1 LIISELN
8 NLNTMKSIN
17 FPLSNIQLE
26 LLKLFSRDIED
37 KDLKEIK
44 RLIAKYLASKLSNQA
59 DKVWEDKNWSNEDM
73 DKFLN
78 THMRTPY
85 KGSK

>member
-1 LIISELN
+1 
-8 NLNTMKSIN
+8 MKSIN

>member
-1 LIISELN
+1 MES
-8 NLNTMKSIN
+8 MN

-37 KDLKEIK
+37 NDLKEIK
-44 RLIAKYLASKLSNQA
+44 RLIVIFLSTKLSNQA
-59 DKVWEDKNWSNEDM
+59 DKVWDEKNWTNKDM
-73 DKFLN
+73 DKLLN

>member
-1 LIISELN
+1 ME
-8 NLNTMKSIN
+8 SIN
-17 FPLSNIQLE
+17 FPLSKVQLE

-37 KDLKEIK
+37 NDLKEIK
-44 RLIAKYLASKLSNQA
+44 KLIVKYLSNKLSKDA
-59 DKVWEDKNWSNEDM
+59 DKVWEEKNWSNEDM

>member
-1 LIISELN
+1 ME
-8 NLNTMKSIN
+8 SIN